1 MLVRSL
7 QSQRHALRLCTRAK
21 LRSGAAAAAVR
32 LLHPHALSQ
41 NHRSLTESRS
51 FHAAPVIRAT
61 EVEIA
66 PTNAGATEEAQRDPR
81 KEKPRPA
88 LAAGDFVEVRRGGK
102 VFQGIL
108 AQTPEFATFTADHRT
123 ILFNGHY
130 ILHRGDE
137 VTYQIPGWAFSE
149 RVSKPLSSDFATA
162 GLSNECAQIL
172 DKANIPT
179 HAVAHIDKF
188 KEAADSYAFDHRH
201 NLSKAYEYFLN
212 EVGATVVTV
221 DEVARW
227 VFCQS
232 DPGQDPTPAERFA
245 TYQSLIKNCN
255 TFEPCSTARMRTHG
269 EFMLRS
275 KREAEDI
282 NWVLPQVRR
291 AAARQN
297 APMATS
303 KEPVLSIFMKK
314 AKTLIEAH
322 RKCHNG
328 LPEAASDGAGQ
339 PIEFTDREQ
348 IFIRSI
354 KAAAYHSSVFPSPHR
369 QIATSV
375 LKGLYPLYGNRP
387 GQAEALQLLKEIG
400 VLTPWENVSMFR
412 STLKG
417 RMTGLEG
424 HGMNS
429 WADKVAKDAEAMG
442 RELLAGNEFRFD
454 DSGTLHAV
462 RADAQGEPP
471 TQATHSGYTAQV
483 QKMLVFPTTAGP
495 EQKFHERD
503 PCAEIRRDFGQLP
516 VYVIDEPT
524 AHELDD
530 GMSIEQTAEGLWVHV
545 HIADPTAYIP
555 PGHPLSLFA
564 QIRANS
570 VYLPERHYPMMPDF
584 LSNERFNLGKSQC
597 AMTFSAR
604 IGDNGDFLD
613 VKVTPSIVRNVKIIH
628 YDDVDDV
635 LDWSRIYGVTQKPE
649 ERSPWIA
656 NVLTTKGITAGVKGD
671 TMPGVDAEGV
681 RQLRLLQ
688 QTMYRATA
696 ARLRNGAFV
705 PDQLATRVSINPYPQ
720 PFTPAVNPK
729 GPYYPPRDTWPA
741 ITLSADWAGH
751 LSPSH
756 TMVSEC
762 MVMAGRVAAK
772 WCSDRNV
779 PAIYRGQPTI
789 LDTAKAEN
797 RDHAAAVEALRVAR
811 EAQDPVSGVVPLVQ
825 FSKLLAYMPS
835 AVVDTVPV
843 GHFSMGI
850 PGLESSSAGS
860 SQMAGYV
867 KVTSPL
873 RRYKDMIVHWN
884 MKAYILA
891 EKAAAG
897 GQPVAPTYPFSKEAV
912 AKISTRLRD
921 MEKRTSV
928 LNTRTERH
936 WVSEWLRRREI
947 LARRSAGGESAGND
961 APVAAQS
968 NAPDVSTPM
977 PYVDFRDAIDDK
989 FVKPT
994 CVTGVGL
1001 TYTALVTRVD
1011 ADATGGAS
1019 VVLTELGGVAAR
1031 IQRTYGTGNGG
1042 SDGSVN
1048 VKLGDVIKVAIQ
1060 RIDVARGAV
1069 DVTVIA

>member
-1 MLVRSL
+1 MLLRSL
-7 QSQRHALRLCTRAK
+7 KPQRHARLLCHRVG
-21 LRSGAAAAAVR
+21 LPNVAAAGVR
-32 LLHPHALSQ
+32 PSLSQ
-41 NHRSLTESRS
+41 ASSHSHEPLVAFRS
-51 FHAAPVIRAT
+51 FHAAPAVRAAEI
-61 EVEIA
+61 EVDPPTADA
-66 PTNAGATEEAQRDPR
+66 PEEPQSEQ

-102 VFQGIL
+102 VFHGIL

-123 ILFNGHY
+123 ILYNGHY
-130 ILHRGDE
+130 ILHRADD

-149 RVSKPLSSDFATA
+149 RVSQPLSSDFATA

-172 DKANIPT
+172 SKADIPA
-179 HAVAHIDKF
+179 HAVAHIEKF
-188 KEAADSYAFDHRH
+188 REAADSYAFDRRH
-201 NLSKAYEYFLN
+201 DLSKAYEYFLK
-212 EVGATVVTV
+212 EDGAAVVTV
-221 DEVARW
+221 DKVARW
-227 VFCQS
+227 VFCRS
-232 DPGQDPTPAERFA
+232 EPGSNPTPAESFA

-255 TFEPCSTARMRTHG
+255 AFEPCSTARMRTHG

-275 KREAEDI
+275 PREAEDI
-282 NWVLPQVRR
+282 SWVLPQVR

-297 APMATS
+297 VPKATS
-303 KEPVLSIFMKK
+303 KEPVLNVFMEKVKK
-314 AKTLIEAH
+314 LVEAH
-322 RKCHNG
+322 RKCHHG
-328 LPEAASDGAGQ
+328 LPKGVTDGSGQ
-339 PIEFTDREQ
+339 PIQFTEREQ

-387 GQAEALQLLKEIG
+387 GQTEALQLLKEIG
-400 VLTPWENVSMFR
+400 VLTPWENVSMFK

-424 HGMNS
+424 HGMS
-429 WADKVAKDAEAMG
+429 AWADKVAQDAQTMG
-442 RELLAGNEFRFD
+442 KELLAGNEFTFD
-454 DSGTLHAV
+454 DSGTFKPVPREGDAPA
-462 RADAQGEPP
+462 RAAHD
-471 TQATHSGYTAQV
+471 GYSAQV
-483 QKMLVFPTTAGP
+483 QEMLVFPTTAGP
-495 EQKFHERD
+495 EQSFYERD

-530 GMSIEQTAEGLWVHV
+530 GMSVEQRADGLWVHV

-555 PGHPLSLFA
+555 PGHPLSLSA

-604 IGDNGDFLD
+604 IGEDGEFLD
-613 VKVTPSIVRNVKIIH
+613 VEVTSSIVRNVKIIH

-635 LDWSRIYGVTQKPE
+635 LDWSRIHGVAQKPE
-649 ERSPWIA
+649 DRSPWIA
-656 NVLTTKGITAGVKGD
+656 RVLEAKNVTAGVKSD

-681 RQLRLLQ
+681 QQLRLLQ
-688 QTMYRATA
+688 QTMQRATA

-705 PDQLATRVSINPYPQ
+705 PDQLATRVTVNPYPQ
-720 PFTPAVNPK
+720 PFTPAVNPA
-729 GPYYPPRDTWPA
+729 GPYFPPRDTWPA
-741 ITLSADWAGH
+741 ITLSADWSGH

-772 WCSDRNV
+772 WCHDRQV

-789 LDTAKAEN
+789 LDTAKVEN
-797 RDHAAAVEALRVAR
+797 RDHAAAVEALRIAR
-811 EAQDPVSGVVPLVQ
+811 EAQDPVSGVVPLQQ
-825 FSKLLAYMPS
+825 FAKLLAYMPS
-835 AVVDTVPV
+835 AVVDTTPI

-850 PGLESSSAGS
+850 PGAESSAGS
-860 SQMAGYV
+860 SAMAGYV

-884 MKAYILA
+884 MKAYMLA

-897 GQPVAPTYPFSKEAV
+897 GRAVSPAFPFEKSSV

-921 MEKRTSV
+921 MEKRTNV
-928 LNTRTERH
+928 LNTRTDRH

-947 LARRSAGGESAGND
+947 LVRRSAGAGDASAGSALN
-961 APVAAQS
+961 
-968 NAPDVSTPM
+968 VSAPM
-977 PYVDFRDAIDDK
+977 PYVDFRDTIDDK
-989 FVKPT
+989 FLKPT
-994 CVTGVGL
+994 CVGGVGP

-1011 ADATGGAS
+1011 AAAASGAGAS
-1019 VVLTELGGVAAR
+1019 VVLTELGGVSAR
-1031 IQRTYGTGNGG
+1031 IQPTYGAGSGG
-1042 SDGSVN
+1042 SGGLEN
-1048 VKLGDVIKVAIQ
+1048 LKQGDVVKVAMQ

-1069 DVTVIA
+1069 DVVIAA

>member
-1 MLVRSL
+1 MLLRSLKPQRHARLLCARVGLSNVGNAAVRSL
-7 QSQRHALRLCTRAK
+7 
-21 LRSGAAAAAVR
+21 
-32 LLHPHALSQ
+32 LSQ
-41 NHRSLTESRS
+41 PLSQIPRTLAACRS
-51 FHAAPVIRAT
+51 FHAAPAGRAAEIEVDPPIT
-61 EVEIA
+61 EA
-66 PTNAGATEEAQRDPR
+66 PEEPQSELQ
-81 KEKPRPA
+81 KEEPRPA

-108 AQTPEFATFTADHRT
+108 AQTPEFATFTPDHRT
-123 ILFNGHY
+123 ILYNGHY
-130 ILHRGDE
+130 ILHRADD

-149 RVSKPLSSDFATA
+149 RVSQPLSSDFATA

-172 DKANIPT
+172 AKADIPA
-179 HAVAHIDKF
+179 HAVAHIEKF
-188 KEAADSYAFDHRH
+188 REAADSYAFERRH
-201 NLSKAYEYFLN
+201 DLSKAYEYFLK
-212 EVGATVVTV
+212 EVGAAAVTV
-221 DEVARW
+221 DKVARW
-227 VFCQS
+227 VFCRS
-232 DPGQDPTPAERFA
+232 NPGTNPTPAERFA

-275 KREAEDI
+275 PREAEDI
-282 NWVLPQVRR
+282 NWVLPQVR

-297 APMATS
+297 VPKATS
-303 KEPVLSIFMKK
+303 KEPVLNVFMGKVRR
-314 AKTLIEAH
+314 LVEAH
-322 RKCHNG
+322 RKCHHG
-328 LPEAASDGAGQ
+328 LPETVTDGSGQ
-339 PIEFTDREQ
+339 PIQFTDREQ

-400 VLTPWENVSMFR
+400 VLTPWENVSMFK

-424 HGMNS
+424 HGMS
-429 WADKVAKDAEAMG
+429 TWADKVAQDAQTMG
-442 RELLAGNEFRFD
+442 KELLAGNLFTFD
-454 DSGTLHAV
+454 NLGTFKPV
-462 RADAQGEPP
+462 RRDMEGNVPAR
-471 TQATHSGYTAQV
+471 ATHDGYSAQV

-495 EQKFHERD
+495 EQTFYERD

-530 GMSIEQTAEGLWVHV
+530 GMSVEHKPDGLWVHV

-555 PGHPLSLFA
+555 PGHPLSLSA

-604 IGDNGDFLD
+604 IGEDGEFLD
-613 VKVTPSIVRNVKIIH
+613 VEVTPSIVRNVKIIH
-628 YDDVDDV
+628 YDDVDEV

-649 ERSPWIA
+649 DRSPWIA
-656 NVLTTKGITAGVKGD
+656 RVLEAKKVTAGAKSD

-681 RQLRLLQ
+681 KQLRLLQ
-688 QTMYRATA
+688 QTMQRATA

-705 PDQLATRVSINPYPQ
+705 PDQLATRVTVNPYPQ
-720 PFTPAVNPK
+720 PFTPAVNPA
-729 GPYYPPRDTWPA
+729 GPYFPPRDTWPA
-741 ITLSADWAGH
+741 ITLGADWSGH

-772 WCSDRNV
+772 WCHDRNV
-779 PAIYRGQPTI
+779 PAIYRGQPTL
-789 LDTAKAEN
+789 LDAAKAEN
-797 RDHAAAVEALRVAR
+797 RDHAAAVEALRIAR
-811 EAQDPVSGVVPLVQ
+811 EAQDPVSGVVPLQQ
-825 FSKLLAYMPS
+825 FAKLLAYMPS
-835 AVVDTVPV
+835 AVVDTSPI

-850 PGLESSSAGS
+850 PGVDSSSSAS
-860 SQMAGYV
+860 SSHMAGYV

-884 MKAYILA
+884 MKAYMLA

-897 GQPVAPTYPFSKEAV
+897 GPAIAPVYPFDKTSV
-912 AKISTRLRD
+912 GKISTRLRE
-921 MEKRTSV
+921 MEKRTNV
-928 LNTRTERH
+928 LNTRTDRH

-947 LARRSAGGESAGND
+947 LVRRSAGGESAG
-961 APVAAQS
+961 AGSALE
-968 NAPDVSTPM
+968 VSVPM
-977 PYVDFRDAIDDK
+977 PYVDFRDTIDDK

-994 CVTGVGL
+994 CVGGVGP

-1011 ADATGGAS
+1011 AAAASGVGAS
-1019 VVLTELGGVAAR
+1019 VVLTELGGVGAR
-1031 IQRTYGTGNGG
+1031 IQPAYGAGSGG
-1042 SDGSVN
+1042 SGGLETL
-1048 VKLGDVIKVAIQ
+1048 KQGDIVKVAMQ

-1069 DVTVIA
+1069 DVVIVA